1 MSASAPRKKRRTFY
15 LESLLATV
23 AVAVAGSFFLAKP
36 GPDRAG
42 AWVGIGASALL
53 GLLALYLKKWA
64 IQRSLKSS
72 LAMVGI
78 LFAIRLIVLA
88 VGLGLSPTLGVNGVA
103 FAAGFLCV
111 YFVAQWIEIGY
122 LTGEQ
127 NRINREGI

>member
-1 MSASAPRKKRRTFY
+1 VSTSKPRRKRRTFY
-15 LESLLATV
+15 VEVLLAT
-23 AVAVAGSFFLAKP
+23 AAAGVAGSYWLAKP

-42 AWVGIGASALL
+42 AWVGVAASALL
-53 GLLALYLKKWA
+53 GLSALYLKKWA

-88 VGLGLSPTLGVNGVA
+88 VGLGLSSSLGLNGVA

-111 YFVAQWIEIGY
+111 YFVVQWIEIGY
-122 LTGEQ
+122 LTHER
-127 NRINREGI
+127 NRVNREVI